1 MASGQ
6 TRPAPRDPVSRD
18 RAVRVA
24 VALADAGGLESL
36 SMRKLA
42 QELGVEAMSLY
53 YHVKNKDDLID
64 GMVDL
69 VFDEI
74 VLPSAE
80 APWRTAME
88 DRARSARAVWARHPW
103 AISLMRSSPGGATLR
118 HLDAVIACLRG
129 AGFSMPMVAHAMSL
143 LDSYVDGFALQ
154 EASLPLSESGDLDTA
169 TESILAQQQMMSGAF
184 PHLAEMAATH
194 ILKPGYAYGDEFDF
208 GLGLIL
214 DGIDAAHR
222 AGSAG

>member
-1 MASGQ
+1 MASSRGLK
-6 TRPAPRDPVSRD
+6 TPREPVSRD

-24 VALADAGGLESL
+24 VDLADAGGLESL
-36 SMRKLA
+36 SMRRLA
-42 QELGVEAMSLY
+42 QALGVEAMSLY

-74 VLPSAE
+74 ALPPTDT
-80 APWRTAME
+80 PWRTAME
-88 DRARSARAVWARHPW
+88 DRAHSARAAWARHPW
-103 AISLMRSSPGGATLR
+103 AISLMRSTPGAATLR

-129 AGFSMPMVAHAMSL
+129 AGFSMTLTAHAMSL

-154 EASLPLSESGDLDTA
+154 EASLPLSEAGDVNAA
-169 TESILAQQQMMSGAF
+169 TEDILAQQHMMSGAF
-184 PHLAEMAATH
+184 PHLAEMAQTH
-194 ILKPGYAYGDEFDF
+194 ILQPGYAYGNEFSF

-214 DGIDAAHR
+214 DGIEATHR
-222 AGSAG
+222 AASG